1 MKKSWIAFL
10 LFAMSAVAQDIRV
23 AAASDLSFALPEIA
37 KSYEQKT
44 GTKVQI
50 SFGSSGNFFTQIQNG
65 APFDLFFS
73 ADSDFPKKLEA
84 AGQAEPG
91 TLYRYAIG
99 RLVLWV
105 PNGSHLDL
113 SKGMKALLDPA
124 VKKIAIANPKHA
136 PYGRAAEAALRK
148 SGIYDQISSKLVIGE
163 NISQTA
169 QFVDTGNADIGL
181 VALSL
186 ASSPTMKSR
195 GRFVDVPR
203 DLYPPLEQSAV
214 VIRSSNQK
222 EKARNFLK
230 FMQEK
235 SSQEILRRFGFE

>member
-113 SKGMKALLDPA
+113 SKGMKALLDPV

>member
-10 LFAMSAVAQDIRV
+10 LFAVSAVAQDIRV